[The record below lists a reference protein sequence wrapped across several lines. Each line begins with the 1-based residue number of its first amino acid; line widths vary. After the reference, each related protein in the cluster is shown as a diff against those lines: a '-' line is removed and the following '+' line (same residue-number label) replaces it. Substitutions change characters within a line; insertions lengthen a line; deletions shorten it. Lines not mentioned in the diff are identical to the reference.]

1 MEVNVPRFNLA
12 LSANV
17 LDSKIT
23 SAFVR
28 LGYKSPTDD
37 QRVAIT
43 EFVKGRDVFVGL
55 PTGSGKSLCFAALPV
70 VFDECRASRVQQGR
84 SIVITVSPLSALM
97 QDQVST
103 FQNRGLK
110 CAHLG
115 QDSSASK
122 AAVVAGD
129 YQLVYLSPENR
140 LQDTEIRDML
150 CIALSRHVLF

>member
-1 MEVNVPRFNLA
+1 MPRFNLA

-28 LGYKSPTDD
+28 LGYTKSPTDD

-70 VFDECRASRVQQGR
+70 VFDECRALSSRVQQGR
-84 SIVITVSPLSALM
+84 SIVITVSPLQPQHHSVNFEVM
-97 QDQVST
+97 
-103 FQNRGLK
+103 
-110 CAHLG
+110 
-115 QDSSASK
+115 
-122 AAVVAGD
+122 
-129 YQLVYLSPENR
+129 
-140 LQDTEIRDML
+140 
-150 CIALSRHVLF
+150 

>member
-1 MEVNVPRFNLA
+1 M
-12 LSANV
+12 
-17 LDSKIT
+17 
-23 SAFVR
+23 R

-70 VFDECRASRVQQGR
+70 VFDECRALSSRVKQGR

-129 YQLVYLSPENR
+129 YQLVYLSPENL

>member
-1 MEVNVPRFNLA
+1 M
-12 LSANV
+12 
-17 LDSKIT
+17 
-23 SAFVR
+23 
-28 LGYKSPTDD
+28 
-37 QRVAIT
+37 
-43 EFVKGRDVFVGL
+43 FVGL

-70 VFDECRASRVQQGR
+70 VFDECRALSSRVKQGR

-129 YQLVYLSPENR
+129 YQLVYLSPENL

-150 CIALSRHVLF
+150 CIVLSRHVCFNIHYVLLHEYYVTLV

>member
-1 MEVNVPRFNLA
+1 M
-12 LSANV
+12 
-17 LDSKIT
+17 
-23 SAFVR
+23 R

-70 VFDECRASRVQQGR
+70 VFDECRALSSRVKQGR

-129 YQLVYLSPENR
+129 YQLVYLSPENL

-150 CIALSRHVLF
+150 CIVLSRHVLF

>member
-1 MEVNVPRFNLA
+1 M
-12 LSANV
+12 
-17 LDSKIT
+17 
-23 SAFVR
+23 R

-70 VFDECRASRVQQGR
+70 VFDECRALSSRVKQGR

-129 YQLVYLSPENR
+129 YQLVYLSPENL

-150 CIALSRHVLF
+150 CIALSRHVLFLIFITFYCTSIT